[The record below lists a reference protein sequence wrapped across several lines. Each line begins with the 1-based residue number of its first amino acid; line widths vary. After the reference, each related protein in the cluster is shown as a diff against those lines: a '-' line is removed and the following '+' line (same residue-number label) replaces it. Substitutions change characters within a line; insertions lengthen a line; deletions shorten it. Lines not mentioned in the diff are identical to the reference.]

1 MDDGG
6 PAMTAVVHR
15 PREGRSHVQYRRLGR
30 SGLKVSVLG
39 LGGNTFGRYADA
51 AQTARIIH
59 HAIDIG
65 VNLVDTAD
73 SYTNGVSEEHV
84 GAALKGRRADMLIAT
99 KVCSPMGPGPNDRG
113 LSRKHVMDGVEASLR
128 RLGTDYIDLYQV
140 HAWDPDAPLEETLRA
155 LDDLVRDGKV
165 RYLGCSNFTGW
176 QTVWALWVADR
187 RGFAPCVSNQPQY
200 SLLERDVER
209 ELIPACL
216 AHGVG
221 LIPYSPLAGGLL
233 TGKYREGEAP
243 PPGSRG
249 EDNERLRQRFTPRAF
264 AAVRRLS
271 EWAEARGRTV
281 GELAVAWLAAQPV
294 VSTIIAGARHPEQVE
309 ANARAIAWAL
319 TADELKEIDALL
331 A

>member
-1 MDDGG
+1 VGEIE
-6 PAMTAVVHR
+6 R
-15 PREGRSHVQYRRLGR
+15 RSDMQYRRLGA

-59 HAIDIG
+59 RAIDLG

-84 GAALKGRRADMLIAT
+84 GAALEGRRSDMLIAT
-99 KVCSPMGPGPNDRG
+99 KVCSAVGPGPNDRG
-113 LSRKHVMDGVEASLR
+113 VSRKHIMDGIEASLR
-128 RLGTDYIDLYQV
+128 RLRTDYVDLYQV
-140 HAWDPDAPLEETLRA
+140 HMWDPESPLEETLRA
-155 LDDLVRDGKV
+155 LDDLVRAGKV

-176 QTVWALWVADR
+176 QTVRSLWVADR
-187 RGFAPCVSNQPQY
+187 HGVTPFVSNQPQY
-200 SLLERDVER
+200 SLLERDAER

-233 TGKYREGEAP
+233 TGKYREDEPP
-243 PPGSRG
+243 PPGTRAA
-249 EDNERLRQRFTPRAF
+249 DNERLRQRFTPRAF
-264 AAVRRLS
+264 AVVRRLS
-271 EWAEARGRTV
+271 EWAEARGHTV

-294 VSTIIAGARHPEQVE
+294 VATIIAGARHPEQVE
-309 ANARAIAWAL
+309 ANARAAEWTL
-319 TADELKEIDALL
+319 TADDLKEIDELTAV
-331 A
+331 